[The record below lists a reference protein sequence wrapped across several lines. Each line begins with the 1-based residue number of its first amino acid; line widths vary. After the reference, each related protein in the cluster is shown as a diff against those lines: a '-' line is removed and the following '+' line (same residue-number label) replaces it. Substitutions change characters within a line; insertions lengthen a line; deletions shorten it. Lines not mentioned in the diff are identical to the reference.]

1 MFFYVKSFT
10 PSDTCDCQIKSQP
23 VHVYES
29 VAYKKACNTEE
40 TWRNNSPSWVYFC
53 IFVFILKKIV
63 KSVGFE
69 KKDIRGGGQYG
80 GAVYGG
86 EFKPS

>member
-1 MFFYVKSFT
+1 MMYVFCSNNSNSYSSPSFTMFFYVKSFT

-40 TWRNNSPSWVYFC
+40 T
-53 IFVFILKKIV
+53 
-63 KSVGFE
+63 
-69 KKDIRGGGQYG
+69 
-80 GAVYGG
+80 
-86 EFKPS
+86 